1 MAEKSQ
7 KRRGVIC
14 GLASA
19 VRVPAHTVCTAP
31 VVNQNN
37 VLEAYAL
44 SDMVYV

>member
-7 KRRGVIC
+7 KRTGVIC

-31 VVNQNN
+31 VVNQSN
-37 VLEAYAL
+37 VLEECAL
-44 SDMVYV
+44 SDMVYM